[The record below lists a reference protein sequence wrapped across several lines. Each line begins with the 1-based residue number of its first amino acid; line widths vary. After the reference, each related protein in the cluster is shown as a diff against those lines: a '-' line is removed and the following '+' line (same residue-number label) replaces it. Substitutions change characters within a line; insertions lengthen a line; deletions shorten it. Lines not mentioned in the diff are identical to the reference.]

1 MFLKK
6 LLLLLLKALGAY
18 LLVFVLWLFLAP
30 YYLQLLGF
38 SSAKLLPLVLK
49 GEYRL
54 ESYQVVERS
63 QSAGSQRTLLRY
75 YVQVSPQVRNW
86 IEFGTNDLT
95 YPLVTFFTLVLVT
108 PQLAWKRR
116 VLILAAGFIF
126 LWLLYSLMALF
137 FFRVIDFVDG
147 RGLSRLGII
156 EDLFG
161 IQRLAGWKQSGGLT
175 ILAGQV
181 LPVAVWFVSVFG
193 QFRKG
198 IKDKSHP

>member
-1 MFLKK
+1 MFLRK
-6 LLLLLLKALGAY
+6 LLLLLLKALGVY
-18 LLVFVLWLFLAP
+18 LLVFVLWLLLAP

-38 SSAKLLPLVLK
+38 SSAQLLPLILK
-49 GEYRL
+49 GEYHL
-54 ESYQVVERS
+54 ESYQVIERS
-63 QSAGSQRTLLRY
+63 QSAGSQSNLLRY
-75 YVQVSPQVRNW
+75 YVQVSPKIRNW

-108 PQLAWKRR
+108 PNLVWKRR
-116 VLILAAGFIF
+116 VIILAAGLIC
-126 LWLLYSLMALF
+126 LWLFYSLMALF

-161 IQRLAGWKQSGGLT
+161 IQRLAGWKQGGGLT

-181 LPVAVWFVSVFG
+181 VPVAIWFVSVF
-193 QFRKG
+193 
-198 IKDKSHP
+198 